1 MNVAEMSGLIKSS
14 IRQDDEDEGDLT
26 IPDEAIRMQNVRSE
40 VLEKVVEF
48 CKHYTLQADD
58 RMDEI
63 KVPLKSEQLEDIV
76 SEWYCKFCD
85 VSFDML
91 QDLVCFVLL
100 SYAVVR
106 WILFFDDSFSPYH
119 PVF

>member
-1 MNVAEMSGLIKSS
+1 MMSGLVKSS
-14 IRQDDEDEGDLT
+14 IRQDDEDEGDLM
-26 IPDEAIRMQNVRSE
+26 IPDEAIVMQNVRSE
-40 VLEKVVEF
+40 VLEKVVKF

-63 KVPLKSEQLEDIV
+63 KVPLKSERLEDIV

-91 QDLVCFVLL
+91 QDLVCFFYCLGLL
-100 SYAVVR
+100 FNGFL
-106 WILFFDDSFSPYH
+106 ILVSHFLPTFLFSR
-119 PVF
+119 